1 MVCKCLHN
9 CIYELLTNDE
19 LMMNSCLINDLL
31 MVYKC
36 FIMLEAWLGAS
47 YWPNVWLSKYPY
59 ELAKYSCFLWI
70 IFDTNCRLHILH
82 FSLIMAAVLLFILI
96 ERGGTRRGGC
106 LTFRVVLYSGQYGSI
121 SGKLSGPWALDYP
134 MVWPS
139 KQYNWRASA
148 KTLKPL
154 SVPVWKCVH
163 CRLDRFIVHRFILIT
178 N

>member
-96 ERGGTRRGGC
+96 EGGHEGGGG
-106 LTFRVVLYSGQYGSI
+106 VVLYSASSYI
-121 SGKLSGPWALDYP
+121 RVNTVIYRENCVALGPLAIRWCGP
-134 MVWPS
+134 PNNIIEEPWS
-139 KQYNWRASA
+139 KENSLVGTSPA
-148 KTLKPL
+148 P
-154 SVPVWKCVH
+154 
-163 CRLDRFIVHRFILIT
+163 RL
-178 N
+178 